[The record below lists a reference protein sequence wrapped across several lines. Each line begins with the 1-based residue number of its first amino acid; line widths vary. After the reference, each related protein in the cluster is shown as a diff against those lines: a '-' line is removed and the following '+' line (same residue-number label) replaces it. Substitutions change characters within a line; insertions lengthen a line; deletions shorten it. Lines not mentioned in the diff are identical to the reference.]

1 VALRSAEASAI
12 PLRLRRREQ
21 RAVRTLVWAIEREL
35 AERPALGV
43 GELAL
48 DGRALMVITGAGA
61 GGWVGEALRE
71 LLAHV
76 LADPSLNTPD
86 ALTAIARRWWERRRA
101 PPLG

>member
-1 VALRSAEASAI
+1 
-12 PLRLRRREQ
+12 
-21 RAVRTLVWAIEREL
+21 
-35 AERPALGV
+35 
-43 GELAL
+43 
-48 DGRALMVITGAGA
+48 MVITGAGA